1 MRPPRQR
8 NPNTEPLLGDMLAD
22 PIVHSVMRRDRVD
35 PEELF
40 KLIADVRRHLQTVE
54 TGDASGDLFPL
65 RRSTI
70 GAPEEAEEDMM
81 IASEEQL
88 LRVAEAAA
96 EIAECHRILNKSGL
110 NLVGE
115 VLRGFGDFT
124 EFEHYPPDD
133 VYDPETHAQYY
144 FHAHPLGER
153 EWSDFGHFHIFL
165 RPKGMPAGVRP
176 LAIPGHE
183 SPQGDN
189 DALCH
194 LIAISMTREGF
205 PERLFTCNRWVTAET
220 WYAGEDVIGM
230 LDRCVFDVA
239 WPSWPL
245 NRWLSAMLVLFRPE
259 IERLIVARDAVVAK
273 WLGQHPDIDVF
284 EDRRL
289 EITSSLPISLSERL
303 RQVADAVQR
312 TR

>member
-1 MRPPRQR
+1 MMAADEQFQR
-8 NPNTEPLLGDMLAD
+8 MT
-22 PIVHSVMRRDRVD
+22 
-35 PEELF
+35 
-40 KLIADVRRHLQTVE
+40 
-54 TGDASGDLFPL
+54 
-65 RRSTI
+65 
-70 GAPEEAEEDMM
+70 
-81 IASEEQL
+81 
-88 LRVAEAAA
+88 EAAA
-96 EIAECHRILNKSGL
+96 EIAECHRVLNKSGL
-110 NLVGE
+110 NLVAE

-144 FHAHPLGER
+144 FHAHPPGGR
-153 EWSDFGHFHIFL
+153 EWSDYGHFHIFL
-165 RPKGMPAGVRP
+165 RPKGMPTGIHP
-176 LAIPGHE
+176 LAVPGHE

-205 PERLFTCNRWVTAET
+205 PERLFTNNRWVTAET
-220 WYAGEDVIGM
+220 WYAGEDVISM

-259 IERLIVARDAVVAK
+259 VERLIIARDAAVAK
-273 WLGQHPDIDVF
+273 WLEQHPDIDVF

-303 RQVADAVQR
+303 RQVAEAVQR